1 MQKTSNLR
9 NDPTIDAFCQL
20 SNNIHVASY
29 AARAKMPEYITSE
42 KFKKAGISIPVF
54 SKIKDFLSPEETI
67 TIEWLSPNYSAKEI
81 TILWGLLQLR
91 TEKGEKKTFI
101 VRGKPGFCAAV
112 IEKLQQ
118 DGKIVKKIQG
128 SEWKDY

>member
-1 MQKTSNLR
+1 
-9 NDPTIDAFCQL
+9 
-20 SNNIHVASY
+20 
-29 AARAKMPEYITSE
+29 MPEYITSE

-67 TIEWLSPNYSAKEI
+67 TIEWFSPNYSAKEI
-81 TILWGLLQLR
+81 TILWGLLQLK

-101 VRGKPGFCAAV
+101 LRGKPGFCAAV